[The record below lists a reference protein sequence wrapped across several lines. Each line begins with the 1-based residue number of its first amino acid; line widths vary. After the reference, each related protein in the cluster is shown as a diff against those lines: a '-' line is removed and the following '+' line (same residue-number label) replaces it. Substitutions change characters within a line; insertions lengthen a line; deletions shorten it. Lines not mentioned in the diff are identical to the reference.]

1 MKKEINGLTINYR
14 IRSNKNRDKFVLL
27 LHGWGGSLDSFKATE
42 DFLVANNYSTINID
56 FPGFGKSDLP
66 KNDFTLKDYKDLV
79 ESILKIENIN
89 SVSIIAHSFGGR
101 VALML
106 ASENTIVNKLVLVDS
121 AGIKPKFSLRKWFKI
136 KIYKFKK
143 FLNKHF
149 KTKFD
154 LSKYGSQDYKAMPQQ
169 LKGVFNNVVNLD
181 LTFCL
186 KNIKCPTLLIWG
198 DKDKST
204 PLYMAKKMKKKIN
217 DCELIIFKNCGHF
230 SYLEK
235 FNNFCLIIN
244 KFL

>member
-1 MKKEINGLTINYR
+1 MKINDLTINYR
-14 IRSNKNRDKFVLL
+14 IRVNKNRDNFVLL

-42 DFLVANNYSTINID
+42 DFLIKNSYSTLNID

-66 KNDFTLKDYKDLV
+66 KQDFTLKDYKNIV
-79 ESILKIENIN
+79 EKILENENIN
-89 SVSIIAHSFGGR
+89 SVAVVAHSFGGR
-101 VALML
+101 VAIML
-106 ASENTIVNKLVLVDS
+106 AEETNLVNKLVLVDS
-121 AGIKPKFSLRKWFKI
+121 AGVKPKFSLKKWFKV
-136 KIYKFKK
+136 KNYKFKK
-143 FLNKHF
+143 FLNNKL

-154 LSKYGSQDYKAMPQQ
+154 LSKYGSEDYKAMPKE

-181 LTFCL
+181 LSPAL

-204 PLYMAKKMKKKIN
+204 PLYMAKKIKNKVD
-217 DCELIIFKNCGHF
+217 DCELIVFKNCGHF

-235 FNNFCLIIN
+235 FNDFCLIIN